1 MQRLGGYTFTWDP
14 DIMTIPESK
23 KTVGRVKTYS
33 GSAIFQW
40 DAILEGTEVT
50 LKWNLMPSPQY
61 ENLRLKYLSTDIIE
75 WVPGVG
81 SGSFYVAVINLEGEF
96 IEVLNADISYR
107 ENVVLQLEIRSIAS
121 TTTTTTT
128 TTSSTTTTTA

>member
-50 LKWNLMPSPQY
+50 LKWNLMPSHQY

>member
-50 LKWNLMPSPQY
+50 LKWTLMPSPQY